1 MNSNKIKII
10 ETKALPGPTEQKAKS
25 YLSKLAILATQICVQ
40 YKWVVG
46 LIEEFY
52 PDNEG
57 LLGTN
62 INKGMCI
69 QIRLRS
75 PHNPEEFYPWYELV
89 GTLSHE
95 LAHNSIGPHSEEF
108 FKLMDKIQDS
118 MEKLPKYE
126 EFFSEMDGSSR
137 GFQIIKNPNKKDN
150 HDNQIDFIN
159 GTPQKLGCSCVIT
172 GNGTILKSNTI
183 QGNLK
188 QKMAQAAIARSGL
201 VNTVNTANKVN
212 KVNKPLTKEE
222 KRLKV
227 LESLEKRG
235 LV

>member
-1 MNSNKIKII
+1 MNSNNNKII
-10 ETKALPGPTEQKAKS
+10 ETKALSGSTEQKAKS
-25 YLSKLAILATQICVQ
+25 YLSKLAILATQICTQ

-52 PDNEG
+52 PNDKG

-75 PHNPEEFYPWYELV
+75 SHNPEEFLPWYELI

-95 LAHNSIGPHSEEF
+95 LAHNSISPHSEEF
-108 FKLMDKIQDS
+108 FKLMDKIHDGI
-118 MEKLPKYE
+118 EKLPKYE
-126 EFFSEMDGSSR
+126 EFFSEMSGSSR
-137 GFQIIKNPNKKDN
+137 GFQIIKNPNKKN
-150 HDNQIDFIN
+150 NYDNQDDN
-159 GTPQKLGCSCVIT
+159 QNNTPQKLGCSCVIT

-188 QKMAQAAIARSGL
+188 QKIAQAAIARSGS
-201 VNTVNTANKVN
+201 VNTINTINKVN

-222 KRLKV
+222 KKLKI

-235 LV
+235 L